1 MVAMLTTLATLAAWI
16 SGYVS
21 GAYGLW
27 WTAPGVVV
35 VYVCV
40 YKIINKD

>member
-1 MVAMLTTLATLAAWI
+1 L
-16 SGYVS
+16 
-21 GAYGLW
+21 YGLW
-27 WTAPGVVV
+27 WTALGLVV